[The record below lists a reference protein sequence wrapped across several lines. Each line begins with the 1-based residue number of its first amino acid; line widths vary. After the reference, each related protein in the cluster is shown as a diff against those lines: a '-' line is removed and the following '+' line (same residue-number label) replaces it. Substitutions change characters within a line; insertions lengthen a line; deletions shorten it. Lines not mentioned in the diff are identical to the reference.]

1 MTIDCISDYKQII
14 NQNEKSII
22 KDIFLSNSIDKF
34 KITKHRDGNY
44 PAIITISGWR
54 SQDKDNRK
62 EWEESILK
70 IYPDREWF
78 HLEWNSE
85 KIPFL
90 DKVPMTNMPST
101 DIETKQ
107 PTINIKFIKRVFG
120 VAVGITSTILPI
132 GIIVPIVAKV
142 TNYNSLLNNYWH
154 TAVRNS
160 KATGDCLAQ
169 VLNGCKEKDFILVGH
184 SLGARVIFN
193 CLSYLNERGLYSNIH
208 EVHLLGGAVDS
219 DSRKWSK
226 KTLSVKNDIYNYYSD
241 NDGVLKNAYRPSM
254 LTRKP
259 VGLYEI
265 VNEKVINRNS
275 TILIAGH
282 TEYIKS
288 FSVLYKFHS

>member
-14 NQNEKSII
+14 NQNDESII
-22 KDIFLSNSIDKF
+22 KDIFSSDSIDKF

-101 DIETKQ
+101 DIETIQ

-120 VAVGITSTILPI
+120 VVVGITSTILPV

-142 TNYNSLLNNYWH
+142 TNYNGLLNNYWH

-160 KATGDCLAQ
+160 KVTGDCLAQ
-169 VLNGCKEKDFILVGH
+169 VLNACKKKDFILIGH

-193 CLSYLNERGLYSNIH
+193 CLTYLSEKGLNSNIF
-208 EVHLLGGAVDS
+208 EVHLLGGAVGNNS
-219 DSRKWSK
+219 NKWSQK
-226 KTLSVKNDIYNYYSD
+226 SLLVKNNIYNYFSD
-241 NDGVLKNAYRPSM
+241 NDDVLKNAYRPFM
-254 LTRKP
+254 LSKQP
-259 VGLYEI
+259 IGLNEI
-265 VNEKVINRNS
+265 INKKVINRNS

-288 FSVLYKFHS
+288 FSLLYKFHS